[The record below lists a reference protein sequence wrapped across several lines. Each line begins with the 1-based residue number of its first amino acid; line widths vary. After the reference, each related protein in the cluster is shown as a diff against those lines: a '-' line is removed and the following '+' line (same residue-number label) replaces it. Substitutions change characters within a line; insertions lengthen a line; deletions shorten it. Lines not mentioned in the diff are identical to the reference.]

1 MSKPNPEDLEKLIH
15 RSLRSLPERR
25 APRSLEANVWAAIHA
40 QQALPWWRQS
50 FIHWPMAAR
59 AVFLAFTGILAAG
72 LITSLIQWG
81 GQIDPAAALS
91 GPEMLF
97 AKVKGFGS
105 GLQSIWSLVLRSIP
119 AVWLYGG
126 LGLIAAMY
134 VTLIG
139 VGATAYRTLI
149 SKR

>member
-15 RSLRSLPERR
+15 DSLRSLPERR
-25 APRSLEANVWAAIHA
+25 APRSLEANVWAAIQA

-50 FIHWPMAAR
+50 FAHWPMAAR
-59 AVFLAFTGILAAG
+59 AVFLAFTGVLAAG
-72 LITSLIQWG
+72 LIASIIQWG
-81 GQIDPAAALS
+81 GQVDTASALS
-91 GPEMLF
+91 GPEMIL

-105 GLQSIWSLVLRSIP
+105 GLHSIWALVVRAIP
-119 AVWLYGG
+119 AAWLYGG
-126 LGLIAAMY
+126 LALIAAMY